1 MTDYVKIADKKI
13 PTVLA
18 ITQDE
23 QERGLMYQKWPPPV
37 MSFVYTSPKVN
48 KFWMHRTPSPL
59 DIVFSHSNK
68 IISICQGEPYSTKL
82 IGDDRLSDLVV
93 EFPAGTCQAFGVNV
107 GDSIELECSEN
118 SLMKIFMLKNGF
130 HI

>member
-1 MTDYVKIADKKI
+1 MTDYVKISGIKI

-37 MSFVYTSPKVN
+37 MTFVYASPRIN
-48 KFWMHRTPSPL
+48 KFWMKNTLCPL
-59 DIVFSHSNK
+59 DIVFCHKNK
-68 IISICQGEPYSTKL
+68 IISICSGEPYSTRL
-82 IGDDRLSDLVV
+82 IGENQFSDLVV
-93 EFPAGTCQAFGVNV
+93 EFPAGTCKAYEVKV
-107 GDSIELECSEN
+107 GDQIELECSEN